1 MQIWL
6 LVIGI
11 VAGSAV
17 TWLILK
23 YKFSAEIG
31 RMEERNGLLD
41 SSVKKLEKE
50 LTDERGTINRLNSSL
65 ASSRTE
71 NDNLKARLL
80 EQKTEIEQMNK
91 QLTTEFENLSN
102 RIMEKHSEKFTEQ
115 NMTSLHNLLDP
126 LNEKLNDFKK
136 KVEDTYDK
144 ESKDRISLFHEIKN
158 LSQLNEK
165 MSKDAQNLTN
175 ALKGESKTQGNWG
188 EFILESILEKSG
200 LVQDREFRIQANFTK
215 EDGGRAQPD
224 VVIDLPGKRNIIID
238 SKVSLTAY
246 ERYCSA
252 EDLEE
257 KEQALNDHINSIRK
271 HIKELNIAEYQHLYN
286 LNSVDFVLMF
296 CPIESALSSA
306 ITQERGLFEEAFEKN
321 IVIVTPSTLLAT
333 LRTVAHIWKQEKQS
347 SNAREIAEK
356 AGGLYDKFVLFINN
370 LKEIGSHIHAADH
383 SYDEAMKQLS
393 EGKGNIVGRIEYL
406 KELGVKVKK
415 SLPPELLNQDENPQN
430 TI

>member
-6 LVIGI
+6 LITGVIVG
-11 VAGSAV
+11 AV
-17 TWLILK
+17 LTWLILK
-23 YKFSAEIG
+23 YKFSAETS
-31 RMEERNGLLD
+31 RLEERNGLLEI
-41 SSVKKLEKE
+41 SVKKLEKD
-50 LTDERGTINRLNSSL
+50 LVDERGTINGLNSAL
-65 ASSRTE
+65 ASSQTE
-71 NDNLKARLL
+71 NDNLKVRLL

-144 ESKDRISLFHEIKN
+144 ESRDRISLFNEIKN
-158 LSQLNEK
+158 LSQLNER

-200 LVQDREFRIQANFTK
+200 LVKDREFRIQANFKK
-215 EDGGRAQPD
+215 EEGGKAQPD
-224 VVIDLPGKRNIIID
+224 VVIDLPGNRNIIID

-252 EDLEE
+252 EDPEE
-257 KEQALNDHINSIRK
+257 KEQALNEHINSIKK

-347 SNAREIAEK
+347 SNAREIAER
-356 AGGLYDKFVLFINN
+356 AGWLYDKFTSFVDS
-370 LKEIGSHIHAADH
+370 LKEIGVHIQAADA
-383 SYDEAMKQLS
+383 SYHTAIKQLT
-393 EGKGNIVGRIEYL
+393 EGKGNILVRIEYL
-406 KELGVKVKK
+406 KELGAKAKK
-415 SLPPELLNQDENPQN
+415 SLPPELLNQDEDPQN
-430 TI
+430 TL